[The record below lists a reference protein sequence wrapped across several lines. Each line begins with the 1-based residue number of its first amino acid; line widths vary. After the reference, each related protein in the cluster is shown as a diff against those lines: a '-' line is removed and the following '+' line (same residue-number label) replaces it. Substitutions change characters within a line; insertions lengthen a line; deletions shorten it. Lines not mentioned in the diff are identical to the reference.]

1 MCLSSIMND
10 NSFLLLN
17 CIQTIYQILMIKI
30 SIFYISILESYAIQN
45 AARGGLCTSGR
56 SPVIPNLQFNK
67 TPRWTRAH
75 SQVWEA
81 LSRGLRARYYIRLLY
96 KKSRDLE
103 ASSAREAHDVGYFT
117 ASNFNWNLTTS

>member
-1 MCLSSIMND
+1 MNENSSLLS
-10 NSFLLLN
+10 LN
-17 CIQTIYQILMIKI
+17 CIQTVYQILMIKI

-45 AARGGLCTSGR
+45 AVRGGLCTSGR
-56 SPVIPNLQFNK
+56 SPVIPNPQFNK

-81 LSRGLRARYYIRLLY
+81 LSRGLRARYYTRPLY

-103 ASSAREAHDVGYFT
+103 ASSAREAHYVGYFT